1 MSNKTCTNIKIRPK
15 NNTTVLSCNDM
26 TIGYEDQTVL
36 SHLTFDVKEGDYIS
50 ILGENGSGKSTLIKT
65 ILGLTPPLS
74 GKFQFKEGFSH
85 KNIGYLPQQSSAQRD
100 FPASVL
106 EIVLSGF
113 LGKKGGH
120 PFYTKKEKEMAIT
133 YLREMNIEDLK
144 YKTYRNLS
152 GGQQQRVLLARAL
165 CAAEELLVLDEPV
178 TGLDPTA
185 QAELYQ
191 MIDHLNKHHRLTIL
205 MISHDI
211 PGAIKYSNKIIHLEE
226 NNYFF
231 GSKME
236 YKASDL
242 YQQWKGEM

>member
-1 MSNKTCTNIKIRPK
+1 MSNLSCNNISILPC
-15 NNTTVLSCNDM
+15 NNMTVLSCNNM
-26 TIGYEDQTVL
+26 TIGYEDQIVL
-36 SHLTFDVKEGDYIS
+36 SNLTFDVKEADYIS

-74 GKFQFKEGFSH
+74 GKFQYKKGFSH

-113 LGKKGGH
+113 LGKKGWH
-120 PFYTKKEKEMAIT
+120 PFYTKKEKELAIS
-133 YLREMNIEDLK
+133 YLREINIEDLK
-144 YKTYRNLS
+144 NKTYRNLS

-165 CAAEELLVLDEPV
+165 CAADELLVLDEPV
-178 TGLDPTA
+178 TGLDPVA
-185 QAELYQ
+185 QSELYQ
-191 MIDHLNKHHRLTIL
+191 MIEHLNKHHKMTVL

-211 PGAIKYSNKIIHLEE
+211 PGATKYSNKIIHLEE
-226 NNYFF
+226 NSYFF
-231 GSKME
+231 GTVEE

-242 YQQWKGEM
+242 YQQWKGEI

>member
-1 MSNKTCTNIKIRPK
+1 MSNVNCTNVKIRPR
-15 NNTTVLSCNDM
+15 NNVTVLSCQDM
-26 TIGYEDQTVL
+26 TIGYTDQTVL
-36 SHLTFDVKEGDYIS
+36 SNLSFEVKEGDYIS

-74 GKFQFKEGFSH
+74 GKLQFKDGFSH

-100 FPASVL
+100 FPASVF

-113 LGKKGGH
+113 LGKKGWR
-120 PFYTKKEKEMAIT
+120 PFYTKEEKEMAAT
-133 YLREMNIEDLK
+133 YLKEMNIEDLK

-165 CAAEELLVLDEPV
+165 CAAEELLILDEPV

-211 PGAIKYSNKIIHLEE
+211 PGAVKYSNKIIHLEE
-226 NNYFF
+226 NHYFF
-231 GSKME
+231 GSAIE
-236 YKASDL
+236 YKNSEL
-242 YQQWKGEM
+242 YQHWKGDR